1 MPIPVTC
8 PGCKAKFTVS
18 EKFAGKEGPCPKC
31 KAKIKVPKLEDVT
44 PVEEVKIHAPEE
56 YTSGPKTV
64 TGRPATKPIARRETR
79 LALVPT
85 VAIVAGVLVTVAAAW
100 LLRNQLHDHLGLRAV
115 ALLLV
120 SPPTVRAGYAFLRND
135 ELEPYRGL
143 WLWVRSCIC
152 GLVYAG
158 LWGAFYLLPD
168 DLTQEA
174 MYWLFIA
181 PPPLLIGAGAAYV
194 TLDLDFGSGFFHY
207 VFYLLVTLALGYVA
221 GLPMPWSG
229 AASLT
234 L

>member
-1 MPIPVTC
+1 
-8 PGCKAKFTVS
+8 
-18 EKFAGKEGPCPKC
+18 
-31 KAKIKVPKLEDVT
+31 
-44 PVEEVKIHAPEE
+44 
-56 YTSGPKTV
+56 
-64 TGRPATKPIARRETR
+64 
-79 LALVPT
+79 
-85 VAIVAGVLVTVAAAW
+85 AAAW
-100 LLRNQLHDHLGLRAV
+100 LLRNPLRDHLVLRAV

-120 SPPTVRAGYAFLRND
+120 SPPIARAGYAFLRND

-158 LWGAFYLLPD
+158 LWGAFCLLPE

-181 PPPLLIGAGAAYV
+181 PPPLLIGAGAAYA

-207 VFYLLVTLALGYVA
+207 VFYLLVTLALGFVA
-221 GLPMPWSG
+221 GLQMPWAG
-229 AASLT
+229 ATGLT